1 MATISVRLLVG
12 EESRAGTFAARQSV
26 GDVVASLAAAEVAA
40 RRRVRVI
47 CGGQLRPRGTPLNH
61 LPSTS
66 APSGLP
72 LVTLHAVVGA
82 PGSADEAAGD
92 DGAAAGGDA
101 RPAPPQQPAYGG
113 AAPGPQ
119 RTPAA
124 AFNDPTVLAEVGGL
138 KLRPRAV
145 LTALAGVALA
155 GLWAALLG
163 ARGAFSW
170 FAAVQLAGLTALY
183 AGCVRG
189 GAGGGGQ
196 RRQDTHR

>member
-1 MATISVRLLVG
+1 MASIAVRLLVG
-12 EESRAGTFAARQSV
+12 EEARAGTFAARQCV
-26 GDVVASLAAAEVAA
+26 GDVVAALAADEVAA

-47 CGGQLRPRGTPLNH
+47 CGGQLRPRGTALNH

-72 LVTLHAVVGA
+72 LVTLHAVVGP

-92 DGAAAGGDA
+92 DDA
-101 RPAPPQQPAYGG
+101 TPPPQQPAYGAGVGVGGGG
-113 AAPGPQ
+113 APQ

-145 LTALAGVALA
+145 LTVLAGVALA

-170 FAAVQLAGLTALY
+170 FAAAQLAGLTALY

-189 GAGGGGQ
+189 GGGGGQ
-196 RRQDTHR
+196 RRQDPHR